1 MAPADADESPL
12 PSAAPCIAVELVHSP
27 RAGQIE
33 QRMLTLPAGAT
44 VGEALRAGGPAAPVP
59 ELRIAVWGRL
69 LAPGEVDTTVLR
81 DRDRVELLRP
91 LQVDPKEARRRREQS
106 HREAGHLRGSAKRR
120 PKPGV

>member
-1 MAPADADESPL
+1 MAPADADDARLSR
-12 PSAAPCIAVELVHSP
+12 ATPCIAVEVVHSP

-33 QRMLTLPAGAT
+33 REVLTLPAGAT
-44 VGEALRAGGPAAPVP
+44 VGEALRACGPATRAPD
-59 ELRIAVWGRL
+59 LRVAVWGRL
-69 LAPGEVDTTVLR
+69 LAPAEVDATVLR

-120 PKPGV
+120 PKPGG